1 MQHGNHDAPEGGPGI
16 LTTEGTD
23 VRQISIFL
31 ENRVG
36 SLLSIVRLINENQVV
51 VLGIS
56 VQESID
62 VTVVR
67 LVLSDPDTIES
78 LFIEKGIPYS
88 TSALLVVELKE
99 SLGGLAT
106 CLHELLCAE
115 LNIHF
120 IYPLITR
127 PNENPVLAL
136 RLDDTDFGRGV
147 LHQAGFKLLSQEDLS
162 R

>member
-1 MQHGNHDAPEGGPGI
+1 MQTGNNDAQGGVTDL

-23 VRQISIFL
+23 VRQISVFL
-31 ENRVG
+31 DNCVG
-36 SLLSIVRLINENQVV
+36 ALLSIVRLINDNQVV

-78 LFIEKGIPYS
+78 VFIEKGIPYS
-88 TSALLVVELKE
+88 TSELVVVELKE
-99 SLGGLAT
+99 SEGGLAT

-127 PNENPVLAL
+127 PNRNPVLAL
-136 RLDDTDFGRGV
+136 RLDDTEFGRGV
-147 LHQAGFKLLSQEDLS
+147 LHKAGFKLLSQEDLS